1 MAGQIQVNYASMD
14 AGTAA
19 LGSFTQGLRDQLET
33 LMAAS
38 VKVRTTWDGPSQVAF
53 QETHDRIAKQCDKVD
68 MIQTSHGKL
77 LQEMS
82 QATAQTDATYAGR
95 FA

>member
-38 VKVRTTWDGPSQVAF
+38 VKVRSTWDGPSQVAF
-53 QETHDRIAKQCDKVD
+53 QQAHDRIAKQCDEVD

-82 QATAQTDATYAGR
+82 QATAHTDATFAGR